1 MARWSLGLLRVTS
14 RVLLDRQAPVE
25 IRQAIRDSIECRE
38 ENQVVDL
45 HVWSIGPNIYAAEIV
60 VLSEDPQPP
69 YEYKK
74 LLPTGLGLAHV
85 MIEVHREGD
94 QVVIE
99 SHTSS
104 SPPSTSQKAS

>member
-1 MARWSLGLLRVTS
+1 M
-14 RVLLDRQAPVE
+14 LLDRQAPAE
-25 IRQAIRDSIECRE
+25 IRQAIRDSVECRK

-85 MIEVHREGD
+85 MIEVHRESD

-99 SHTSS
+99 SRTSAS
-104 SPPSTSQKAS
+104 APDASQKAS